1 VDSSIQGR
9 VRDRIL
15 ISLNEQLPVAKLQAS
30 FLEAWM
36 PRDAAI
42 ALIAFLSTL
51 AMTLI
56 GWLWEIA
63 TAAPES
69 TPHPIHNEPQWRSQ
83 LGQSEQD
90 ELWNWQPAT
99 QIC

>member
-9 VRDRIL
+9 GSDLIL
-15 ISLNEQLPVAKLQAS
+15 ISLNEQLPIAKLQAS

-63 TAAPES
+63 TTAPES
-69 TPHPIHNEPQWRSQ
+69 TPHPIHNQPQWRS
-83 LGQSEQD
+83 QSEQD